1 MSVVYKKELKGYF
14 NSMTGYVYVAFA
26 LAVIGVYTYA
36 VCLRQVFPNF
46 EYVLDSVRFLF
57 ALLMPILTMR
67 TMSEERRQ
75 RTDQLLYSSPIS
87 TWSIV
92 FGKFFA
98 ALTVYGLPLLVSCFY
113 PVLLSRFGSVNFPT
127 AYAGIFAFLLM
138 GGAAIAIGIFLS
150 SLTDNLMV
158 AAVLSFGAMLICY
171 IMPSLANMVS
181 ASAMTSA
188 MCFAVLA
195 ILAGYFIYETS
206 RNLILG
212 GGIAAVV
219 VGALLAVFRFKR
231 TLLEGTFN
239 KAMNALSVFSR
250 FDSFVYGVFDLKAVI
265 YFLTIIVLFVFFTV
279 QTVEK
284 RRWS

>member
-1 MSVVYKKELKGYF
+1 MSVIYKKELKGYF
-14 NSMTGYVYVAFA
+14 SSMTGYVYIAFA
-26 LAVIGVYTYA
+26 LAVIGIYTYA
-36 VCLRQVFPNF
+36 VCLRQKYPSF
-46 EYVLDSVRFLF
+46 EYVLDAVRFLF
-57 ALLMPILTMR
+57 ALLLPILTMR

-113 PVLLSRFGSVNFPT
+113 PALLSRFGSVNLKA

-158 AAVLSFGAMLICY
+158 AAVLSFGAMLVCY

-188 MCFAVLA
+188 MSFTVLAVLG
-195 ILAGYFIYETS
+195 GYLIYESTK
-206 RNLILG
+206 NLVLG

-219 VGALLAVFRFKR
+219 VGALLAVYRFKR
-231 TLLEGTFN
+231 TLLEGTIN
-239 KAMNALSVFSR
+239 TAMNALSVFSR
-250 FDSFVYGVFDLKAVI
+250 YDSFVYGMFDLKAVI
-265 YFLTIIVLFVFFTV
+265 YFITIIVLFVFFTV

>member
-1 MSVVYKKELKGYF
+1 
-14 NSMTGYVYVAFA
+14 
-26 LAVIGVYTYA
+26 
-36 VCLRQVFPNF
+36 
-46 EYVLDSVRFLF
+46 
-57 ALLMPILTMR
+57 
-67 TMSEERRQ
+67 
-75 RTDQLLYSSPIS
+75 
-87 TWSIV
+87 
-92 FGKFFA
+92 
-98 ALTVYGLPLLVSCFY
+98 
-113 PVLLSRFGSVNFPT
+113 
-127 AYAGIFAFLLM
+127 M

>member
-1 MSVVYKKELKGYF
+1 
-14 NSMTGYVYVAFA
+14 
-26 LAVIGVYTYA
+26 
-36 VCLRQVFPNF
+36 
-46 EYVLDSVRFLF
+46 
-57 ALLMPILTMR
+57 
-67 TMSEERRQ
+67 
-75 RTDQLLYSSPIS
+75 
-87 TWSIV
+87 
-92 FGKFFA
+92 
-98 ALTVYGLPLLVSCFY
+98 
-113 PVLLSRFGSVNFPT
+113 
-127 AYAGIFAFLLM
+127 
-138 GGAAIAIGIFLS
+138 
-150 SLTDNLMV
+150 
-158 AAVLSFGAMLICY
+158 
-171 IMPSLANMVS
+171 MVS